1 MSRLLVIVVLILALL
16 MGATFFFAG
25 RAHEQPR
32 THVEKAV
39 DLANLS

>member
-1 MSRLLVIVVLILALL
+1 MSRLVALIAFILVLL
-16 MGATFFFAG
+16 LGATFFFAG
-25 RAHEQPR
+25 RATERPT